1 MKGPARLL
9 VASFALFS
17 AALPHSAVAQPNGD
31 TSEAAATAY
40 RRALAMYDSG
50 DLPGA
55 LASMRESYR
64 LSQRAELLYNIAR
77 LESELHDCAASLAD
91 YRLYVQQ
98 VPDGRYRSEA
108 DQATQELAQRCPDAP
123 PTPAAAASSSET
135 TAGASV
141 KPPAVPAASHPV
153 APPEPASP
161 ALSTRP
167 QPASPTYWTAPR
179 WIGWSLVAASAVA
192 GVSALYFRA
201 GAVDARSNF
210 QTSVNNA
217 QRSGSLPDYSLRDR
231 QHQRQNWAAALG
243 VTGGALLAGGV
254 LVLVFAPTPGASN
267 TTAGLYI
274 EPGLLGACL
283 SHSF

>member
-1 MKGPARLL
+1 L
-9 VASFALFS
+9 VASFALLS
-17 AALPHSAVAQPNGD
+17 AALPHRSAVAQPHD
-31 TSEAAATAY
+31 DASQAAANAY

-55 LASMRESYR
+55 LGSMRESYR

-77 LESELHDCAASLAD
+77 LEAELHDCAASLAD

-108 DQATQELAQRCPDAP
+108 DQATQELSQRCPDAP
-123 PTPAAAASSSET
+123 PTPASPPSDAT
-135 TAGASV
+135 VV
-141 KPPAVPAASHPV
+141 KPPPPTAASQTV
-153 APPEPASP
+153 EPPEPASP
-161 ALSTRP
+161 APSTP
-167 QPASPTYWTAPR
+167 SQPASPTYWTAPR

-192 GVSALYFRA
+192 GASALYFRA

-217 QRSGSLPDYSLRDR
+217 KRGGPLPDYSLRDR
-231 QHQRQNWAAALG
+231 QHQRQNWEIALG

-254 LVLVFAPTPGASN
+254 LVLVFATTPEAPN
-267 TTAGLYI
+267 TTAGLCI

-283 SHSF
+283 SRSF

>member
-1 MKGPARLL
+1 
-9 VASFALFS
+9 
-17 AALPHSAVAQPNGD
+17 
-31 TSEAAATAY
+31 
-40 RRALAMYDSG
+40 MYDSG

-77 LESELHDCAASLAD
+77 LEGELGDCAASLTD
-91 YRLYVQQ
+91 YRLYVRQ

-108 DQATQELAQRCPDAP
+108 DQATRELSQRCPDAP
-123 PTPAAAASSSET
+123 PTPASAPPSET

-141 KPPAVPAASHPV
+141 KPPVVPPASQTV
-153 APPEPASP
+153 EPPKPASP
-161 ALSTRP
+161 APSSRP

-192 GVSALYFRA
+192 GASALYFRA

-217 QRSGSLPDYSLRDR
+217 KKGGPLPDSSLRDR
-231 QHQRQNWAAALG
+231 QHERDHWAVALG

-254 LVLVFAPTPGASN
+254 LALLLAPTPATPN